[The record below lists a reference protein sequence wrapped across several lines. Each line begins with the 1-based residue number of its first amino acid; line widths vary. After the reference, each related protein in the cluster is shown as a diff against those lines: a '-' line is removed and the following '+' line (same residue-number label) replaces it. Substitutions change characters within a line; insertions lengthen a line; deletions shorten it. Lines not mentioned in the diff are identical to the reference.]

1 MPRFYIIAG
10 VATETLES
18 SAHVEAARA
27 HCPGLVQVWS
37 PEGPVCR
44 PIPLEGEL
52 LLGREGPFPLHDV
65 RVSRQHCRVSRDGE
79 HWQIEDLGSRNGTF
93 VAGNPLRGRGRFSNP
108 LPLRLGHCIFLAVPD
123 VESYRSGVTIE
134 QDLVIGPELR
144 AIRQAIAQLAESSEN
159 LLIVGPSGAG
169 KENAARYFHAS
180 NRPGNRP
187 FVAVNC
193 AAIPEGL
200 AERLL
205 FGTTKGAYSGATE
218 SAQGYIQA
226 AHGGTLFL
234 DEVGELDLTV
244 QGKLLRVLEA
254 HELVVLGSTRPQ
266 RVDIRVCFATHRD
279 LRRLVVQ
286 QRFRQ
291 DLFFRIATPEVRL
304 PALAQRLAELPYLI
318 QHTVAQMNPP
328 GAVHCTLVETCL
340 LRSWPG
346 NIRELIAEVRA
357 AARAS
362 ARAGRPQVARADLS
376 LTAGVAEL
384 LASPPEA
391 AVEPPVVSSTRLS
404 DRSEVEAAL
413 RAELGNVRGAARR
426 LGVHRNQL
434 RRWLDK
440 HGIDTSTFH
449 AGADEIES

>member
-1 MPRFYIIAG
+1 MTRFYIIAG
-10 VATETLES
+10 VAAETLES
-18 SAHVEAARA
+18 TAHAEAARA
-27 HCPGLVQVWS
+27 RCPGLVQVWS

-44 PIPLEGEL
+44 PIPLQGDL
-52 LLGREGPFPLHDV
+52 ILGREGHLPLHDA

-79 HWQIEDLGSRNGTF
+79 QWQIEDLGSRNGTF
-93 VAGNPLRGRGRFSNP
+93 VAGNQLRGRGRFSDP
-108 LPLRLGHCIFLAVPD
+108 LPLRLGQCIFLAVPD
-123 VESYRSGVTIE
+123 VEPYRAGVTLE

-144 AIRQAIAQLAESSEN
+144 AVRQAIAQLAESSDN
-159 LLIVGPSGAG
+159 LLIVGPSGVG

-180 NRPGNRP
+180 TRQANRP

-234 DEVGELDLTV
+234 DEVGELDLAV

-254 HELVVLGSTRPQ
+254 HELVVLGATRPQ
-266 RVDIRVCFATHRD
+266 HVDLRVCFATHRD
-279 LRRLVVQ
+279 LRRLVGQ
-286 QRFRQ
+286 HKFRQ
-291 DLFFRIATPEVRL
+291 DLFFRISTPEVRL
-304 PALAQRLAELPYLI
+304 PALAQRLAELPFLVH
-318 QHTVAQMNPP
+318 HTVAQTKPP
-328 GAVHCTLVETCL
+328 RAVHCTLIEACL

-357 AARAS
+357 AAHAS
-362 ARAGRPQVARADLS
+362 ARAGRAQVERADLS

-384 LASPPEA
+384 FAPAPEA
-391 AVEPPVVSSTRLS
+391 AGERPVVSAARLS
-404 DRSEVEAAL
+404 DRNEVVAAL

-434 RRWLDK
+434 RRWLDR
-440 HGIDTSTFH
+440 HGIDPH
-449 AGADEIES
+449 AFSADAEDRES